1 MISNQEIQRIV
12 DSITEGLEEPTG
24 KGNVWS
30 LNEAATCCVFWCI
43 VHKVWRDGTDLG
55 MTKKSAIKQLHNGPL
70 AKRPIGAIEPKIMNV
85 TSAAQRLLEKGMP
98 IYK

>member
-24 KGNVWS
+24 KVKIWS

-43 VHKVWRDGTDLG
+43 VHKVWRDETDLG
-55 MTKKSAIKQLHNGPL
+55 MTKISAIEQLRNGPL
-70 AKRPIGAIEPKIMNV
+70 FRRSKGAIEAKVMNV
-85 TSAAQRLLEKGMP
+85 T
-98 IYK
+98 